1 MPMNNIFPFAGMNS
15 KLHHL
20 NFKSHFPIGPP
31 PMFHKDYDFEEANQQ
46 FREKIIE
53 DQKDKDGD
61 ENEEQ
66 QQQEESPEFYNKTL
80 SFFDNISC
88 DALEKATG

>member
-1 MPMNNIFPFAGMNS
+1 
-15 KLHHL
+15 
-20 NFKSHFPIGPP
+20 
-31 PMFHKDYDFEEANQQ
+31 MFNKDYDFEEANQQ

-53 DQKDKDGD
+53 DQKDKDKDGE

-66 QQQEESPEFYNKTL
+66 PQEQETPEFYNKTL